1 MNYIDLSTQLCYLE
15 SVFLIL
21 KLQFR
26 ELIIFYQWY
35 QSIYPTGCEAS
46 IVSDKH
52 REGEASIVSAK
63 HREGEQKY
71 QLVIFL
77 LFQCLL
83 QVI

>member
-1 MNYIDLSTQLCYLE
+1 MNIIDLSTQLCYLE

-21 KLQFR
+21 KLQFP
-26 ELIIFYQWY
+26 ELNISNSGIRAK
-35 QSIYPTGCEAS
+35 YPSGCEAS

-71 QLVIFL
+71 
-77 LFQCLL
+77 
-83 QVI
+83 